1 MNVSLYVWQRGTAIV
16 MAPMVGAHLVAIF
29 YAARH
34 GVTAADV
41 LSRTRGSVGLAA
53 FYGLFVV
60 AASIHAAIGLSNVLC
75 EWTPLRRRG
84 AGMIAMVLGM
94 FLFGLGMRAVGAVTW
109 P

>member
-16 MAPMVGAHLVAIF
+16 MAPMVAVHLVAIF
-29 YAARH
+29 YAAGH
-34 GVTAADV
+34 GMTAAEI
-41 LSRTRGSVGLAA
+41 LSRTRGSIGWAA

-60 AASIHAAIGLSNVLC
+60 AASVHAAIGLSNVLG

-84 AGMIAMVLGM
+84 AGMIAVVFGVI
-94 FLFGLGMRAVGAVTW
+94 LFAFGMRAVGAVTW